1 MHEIEKVSDDARMF
15 AVLAYGGMFVG
26 MPLFILPLALRKDAF
41 SIHHAKQAAEA
52 FGWMLVCV
60 FAYLVISFVTCGVG
74 SLLFPIVMLPYIP
87 TVHGL
92 ILALNNDW
100 GRPIGTFGLADSMLS
115 GVQADPKS

>member
-1 MHEIEKVSDDARMF
+1 
-15 AVLAYGGMFVG
+15 
-26 MPLFILPLALRKDAF
+26 
-41 SIHHAKQAAEA
+41 
-52 FGWMLVCV
+52 
-60 FAYLVISFVTCGVG
+60 VG